1 MASSLRRFLVQHNN
15 SNKPMAPVFKI
26 KKPSKLL
33 VHCIVWAIIFMLP
46 YVFNTWDEKDE
57 ASYVDP
63 YRSINTVTNFLW
75 MGLFYLNASVFIP
88 RLFYKKRYMQY
99 ALLLL
104 CSFCVVMLLHGA
116 LFRPFVL
123 GHTFNF
129 KSSSVHNIIPFL
141 FTIFVSTTY
150 QTISDR
156 IKAETLLAAK
166 QQENLKTELS
176 FLRSQISPHFLFNV
190 MNNIAAMVRLK
201 SDELEPTIHKLSS
214 LMQYM
219 LYETDEDKVLLQ
231 SEIEYLQ
238 SYIDLQRQRFS
249 EKLKL
254 HVSLDVKENWHTIEP
269 MLLIPFVENAFKHG
283 TGLIQNPE
291 IEIELMAEHDKLY
304 FIVKNKFIQTETVK
318 DKTSGI
324 GLVNVKRRLELLYG
338 NRQQLTINKT
348 NDWFTASLQLTF
360 KS

>member
-1 MASSLRRFLVQHNN
+1 MHIIA
-15 SNKPMAPVFKI
+15 
-26 KKPSKLL
+26 
-33 VHCIVWAIIFMLP
+33 WAVIFMLP

-57 ASYVDP
+57 ASSVDP
-63 YRSINTVTNFLW
+63 YRSINTITNFLW

-88 RLFYKKRYMQY
+88 RLFYKKGYVQY
-99 ALLLL
+99 TLMLLG
-104 CSFCVVMLLHGA
+104 SFCVIMLLHGA
-116 LFRPFVL
+116 LFKPFVL

-129 KSSSVHNIIPFL
+129 ISSSVHNIIPFL

-156 IKAETLLAAK
+156 IKTETLLAAK

-176 FLRSQISPHFLFNV
+176 FLRSQISPHFLFNI

-201 SDELEPTIHKLSS
+201 SDELEPTIYKLSS

-249 EKLKL
+249 ERLTL
-254 HVSLDVKENWHTIEP
+254 HATLDVKENWHSIEP

-291 IEIELMAEHDKLY
+291 IEIELKAQNDQLY
-304 FIVKNKFIQTETVK
+304 FVVKNRFVQTKTTK

-324 GLVNVKRRLELLYG
+324 GLANVKRRLELLYG
-338 NRQQLTINKT
+338 NRHQLAINKT
-348 NDWFTASLQLTF
+348 DEWFIVSLQLTF
-360 KS
+360 K

>member
-1 MASSLRRFLVQHNN
+1 MKVNWQL
-15 SNKPMAPVFKI
+15 NKKAI
-26 KKPSKLL
+26 LL
-33 VHCIVWAIIFMLP
+33 LHAFAWAIIFMLP
-46 YVFNTWDEKDE
+46 YVFNTWDEKDD
-57 ASYVDP
+57 ASSVDP
-63 YRSINTVTNFLW
+63 YRTINTIDNFLW

-88 RLFYKKRYMQY
+88 RLFYKQKYVQY

-104 CSFCVVMLLHGA
+104 CSFCVFMLLHGA
-116 LFRPFVL
+116 LYKPFVL
-123 GHTFNF
+123 GRTFNF
-129 KSSSVHNIIPFL
+129 ITSSVHNIIPFL

-156 IKAETLLAAK
+156 IKTETLLAAK

-176 FLRSQISPHFLFNV
+176 FLRSQISPHFLFNI

-238 SYIDLQRQRFS
+238 NYIDLQRQRFS

-254 HVSLDVKENWHTIEP
+254 HVSLDVNENWHTVEP

-283 TGLIQNPE
+283 TGLVQNPE
-291 IEIELMAEHDKLY
+291 IEIELRAENDKLY
-304 FIVKNKFIQTETVK
+304 FIVKNKFLQTETVK

-338 NRQQLTINKT
+338 NRHHLAINKI
-348 NDWFTASLQLTF
+348 DGWFIVSLELTF
-360 KS
+360 K

>member
-1 MASSLRRFLVQHNN
+1 MKVNWQL
-15 SNKPMAPVFKI
+15 NKKAI
-26 KKPSKLL
+26 LL
-33 VHCIVWAIIFMLP
+33 LHAFVWAIIFMLP
-46 YVFNTWDEKDE
+46 YVFNIRDENDE
-57 ASYVDP
+57 VSAVDP
-63 YRSINTVTNFLW
+63 YRSIGTVTNFLW
-75 MGLFYLNASVFIP
+75 MGLFYLNAAVFIP
-88 RLFYKKRYMQY
+88 RLFYKQRYIQY

-104 CSFCVVMLLHGA
+104 CSFCVVMVLHGA
-116 LFRPFVL
+116 LFKTFVL
-123 GHTFNF
+123 GRTFNF
-129 KSSSVHNIIPFL
+129 IASSYHNIIPFL

-156 IKAETLLAAK
+156 IKTETLLAAK

-201 SDELEPTIHKLSS
+201 SDELEPTIHKLST

-254 HVSLDVKENWHTIEP
+254 HVSLDVKENWHTVEP

-283 TGLIQNPE
+283 TSLIQNPE
-291 IEIELMAEHDKLY
+291 IEIELKAENNKLN
-304 FIVKNKFIQTETVK
+304 FTIKNKFIQTETVK

-324 GLVNVKRRLELLYG
+324 GLANVKRRLELLYG
-338 NRQQLTINKT
+338 NKQHLTINKT
-348 NDWFTASLQLTF
+348 DGWFIATLELTF

>member
-1 MASSLRRFLVQHNN
+1 
-15 SNKPMAPVFKI
+15 
-26 KKPSKLL
+26 
-33 VHCIVWAIIFMLP
+33 
-46 YVFNTWDEKDE
+46 
-57 ASYVDP
+57 
-63 YRSINTVTNFLW
+63 
-75 MGLFYLNASVFIP
+75 
-88 RLFYKKRYMQY
+88 
-99 ALLLL
+99 
-104 CSFCVVMLLHGA
+104 
-116 LFRPFVL
+116 
-123 GHTFNF
+123 
-129 KSSSVHNIIPFL
+129 
-141 FTIFVSTTY
+141 
-150 QTISDR
+150 
-156 IKAETLLAAK
+156 
-166 QQENLKTELS
+166 
-176 FLRSQISPHFLFNV
+176 
-190 MNNIAAMVRLK
+190 
-201 SDELEPTIHKLSS
+201 
-214 LMQYM
+214 MQYM

>member
-1 MASSLRRFLVQHNN
+1 MAINL
-15 SNKPMAPVFKI
+15 KI
-26 KKPSKLL
+26 SKPSKLL
-33 VHCIVWAIIFMLP
+33 IHCIVWATIFMLP
-46 YVFNTWDEKDE
+46 YIFNTWDEKGE
-57 ASYVDP
+57 ASSVDP

-88 RLFYKKRYMQY
+88 RLFYKRKYLVY
-99 ALLLL
+99 TFLLL
-104 CSFCVVMLLHGA
+104 CSFSVIMLVHGA
-116 LFRPFVL
+116 LFKPFVS

-129 KSSSVHNIIPFL
+129 LSSSVHNIIPFL
-141 FTIFVSTTY
+141 FTILVSATY
-150 QTISDR
+150 RTFADR
-156 IKAETLLAAK
+156 IKTETLLAAK

-176 FLRSQISPHFLFNV
+176 FLRSQISPHFLFNI

-219 LYETDEDKVLLQ
+219 LYETDEEKVLLQ

-254 HVSLDVKENWHTIEP
+254 HVSLNVKENWHSIEP

-283 TGLIQNPE
+283 TGLVQNPE
-291 IEIELMAEHDKLY
+291 IKIELKAENDQLL
-304 FIVKNKFIQTETVK
+304 FVVKNRYTQIETAK

-324 GLVNVKRRLELLYG
+324 GLANVKRRLELLYG
-338 NRQQLTINKT
+338 NRHQLVINKT
-348 NDWFTASLQLTF
+348 DGWFIVSLQLTF